1 MPQSN
6 FGDYV
11 PKEEFTPVGWRRMVY
26 GTRIRLIRP
35 GIFGAFDCPDGGRM
49 APKRSRSTTP
59 VQSLGLFNSRFV
71 NRQAGF
77 LARRSQQA
85 GGDLTTRVQAMVTWT
100 LGRPMDDDERKL
112 LVGLAR
118 EFGIEQVGRVL
129 LNSNEFVFL
138 E

>member
-1 MPQSN
+1 
-6 FGDYV
+6 
-11 PKEEFTPVGWRRMVY
+11 
-26 GTRIRLIRP
+26 
-35 GIFGAFDCPDGGRM
+35 M

-71 NRQAGF
+71 NRQAEF
-77 LARRSQQA
+77 LAGRAQRA
-85 GGDLTTRVQAMVTWT
+85 TGEDLADQVRAMVTWT
-100 LGRPMDDDERKL
+100 LGRPMDDDEL
-112 LVGLAR
+112 GVLVELAR